1 MWYGHTTHE
10 LEKLYD
16 KYYNM
21 FKSDPD
27 EYIELEYGEDDYD
40 DYVRD
45 IKKSLELKKNYLN
58 YIIKYHWEIV
68 ASGIF
73 ILIFTKD

>member
-1 MWYGHTTHE
+1 MTHE

-45 IKKSLELKKNYLN
+45 IKKSLELKKELPELYN
-58 YIIKYHWEIV
+58 
-68 ASGIF
+68 
-73 ILIFTKD
+73 

>member
-1 MWYGHTTHE
+1 MWYGYMTHE

-45 IKKSLELKKNYLN
+45 IKKSLELKKELPELYN
-58 YIIKYHWEIV
+58 
-68 ASGIF
+68 
-73 ILIFTKD
+73 